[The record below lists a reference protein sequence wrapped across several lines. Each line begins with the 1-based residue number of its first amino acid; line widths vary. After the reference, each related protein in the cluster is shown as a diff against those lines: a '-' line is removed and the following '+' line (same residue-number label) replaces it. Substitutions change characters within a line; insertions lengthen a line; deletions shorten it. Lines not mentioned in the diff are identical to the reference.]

1 MATTSLKITFTL
13 DEKDLA
19 YFRDLF
25 KKVKRS
31 GARLDALRVS
41 ADVKALIDRVRK
53 AKKVPSFVE
62 EAMANL
68 ETLVEMLGD
77 EDYALP
83 AKIAHE
89 VLAAVAYFSNPQ
101 DLVPDHV
108 PGLGYLDDAIMIK
121 FLEDQFQHELAGY
134 QKFCRFREG
143 ANVLP
148 WAEGA
153 DARLAK
159 RLAEKRKE
167 IRAEIARR
175 EAGGGSRTRLR
186 DIIRW

>member
-25 KKVKRS
+25 KKVKKHGS
-31 GARLDALRVS
+31 GLDADKVA
-41 ADVKALIDRVRK
+41 ADVKELIARVRS
-53 AKKVPSFVE
+53 AKKVPSFVA
-62 EAMANL
+62 EAMENL
-68 ETLVEMLGD
+68 EALVGMLSD
-77 EDYALP
+77 KDYALP
-83 AKIAHE
+83 AKIANE

-101 DLVPDHV
+101 DLVPDTV

-121 FLEDQFQHELAGY
+121 FLEDQFEHELAGY
-134 QKFCRFREG
+134 KKFCRFREG

-148 WAEGA
+148 WAAGA
-153 DARLAK
+153 SERLSK

-175 EAGGGSRTRLR
+175 EAGGGSRTRLS